1 MLHHHL
7 QEAFMQLGQ
16 LIMDV
21 GRRIA
26 ALCDRYVARRRS
38 QQQQEHAASLAQVL
52 LSSRCPKGRLLHYFP
67 LTEADLAAG
76 AQEHPDQWCGWHKDH
91 GSLTGEDGMVT
102 TICRLMPYAAF
113 ALGV

>member
-1 MLHHHL
+1 
-7 QEAFMQLGQ
+7 MQLGQ

-21 GRRIA
+21 GSRIA

-76 AQEHPDQWCGWHKDH
+76 AQDNPDQWCGWHKDH
-91 GSLTGEDGMVT
+91 GSLTGAWWDGQDHLQAGVM
-102 TICRLMPYAAF
+102 CRMH
-113 ALGV
+113 ALCVACCLYTLC